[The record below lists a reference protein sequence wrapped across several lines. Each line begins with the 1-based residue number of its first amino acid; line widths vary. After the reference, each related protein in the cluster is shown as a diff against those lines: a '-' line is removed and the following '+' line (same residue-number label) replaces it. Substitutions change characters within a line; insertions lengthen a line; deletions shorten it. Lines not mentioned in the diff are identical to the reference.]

1 MARGTIRRFRHL
13 LVSAVVLASIVLA
26 GAANWPKA

>member
-1 MARGTIRRFRHL
+1 MARARIRRFRHL
-13 LVSAVVLASIVLA
+13 LVSAVVLASMVLA